1 LKDKEKMKTEPKISK
16 RDLQL
21 NSMKSWL
28 TDIGMEIYYKNFE
41 DTGYENLDIIMMLN
55 DNDLDAMEITSPGHR
70 RAILNAALKLRA
82 KNPSLKTEIAQS
94 NNQED
99 WIQNIEENK
108 TEEKIN
114 KRVNDKKV
122 ENVEKKTED
131 RNDKK
136 VVKNDKKENDKKVE
150 KNEKKVEKKDKK
162 VENNKGITEDETSD
176 IFGSYTSI
184 SDEEEILD

>member
-21 NSMKSWL
+21 NSLKSWL

-162 VENNKGITEDETSD
+162 VENNKGITEDESSD

>member
-21 NSMKSWL
+21 NSLKSWL

-122 ENVEKKTED
+122 ENVEKKD
-131 RNDKK
+131 
-136 VVKNDKKENDKKVE
+136 
-150 KNEKKVEKKDKK
+150 
-162 VENNKGITEDETSD
+162 
-176 IFGSYTSI
+176 
-184 SDEEEILD
+184 